1 MATLTGKLVADT
13 YKALLKLIDNDILTA
28 SEKQISDGFG
38 GGSGVF
44 IDQNGFLRASQYK
57 VTGGTSSQF
66 LKGDGSLDS
75 NTYLSLAAAN
85 ALYLPIGSTT
95 TAIAEGTRLYFTTGR
110 VLATTLTG
118 FVAVTGTVTA
128 SDTILSAIEKIWW
141 NIENGGGGGG
151 GGYVPYIGATQDL
164 NLGTYGLIS
173 DFVQLNEINTEI
185 PVDAGTMSWN
195 DADGTADLILKGGNV
210 TLQVGQ
216 EEVVRVVNKT
226 GDDLLEENYQAVYIS
241 GAQGQRLK
249 VDLALAVTDATSA
262 GTIGL
267 VTETILDNEE
277 GFITSAGLVRKIDTT
292 GDLQG
297 ETWADGDVLYL
308 SPTVAG
314 NITNVKPIAP
324 EHTVIIGF
332 VVYAHAING
341 KIYVKVDNGYELN
354 ELHNVLITAVADKNT
369 LVYDDVEEVWK
380 NQTIFGTDV
389 EITAVADKDVLV
401 YNDLEGVWK
410 NKSIF
415 GTQGYVPYYDDT
427 LFMNDSTLFTDGTDF
442 AINTTSII
450 SGVPLRVNGTVSMNA
465 LWFDTTPIIRDIFGI
480 LTISVLSSGSS
491 IKLQNYAGNQM
502 ALFKSNG
509 VALIGDNF
517 DNLVDKLQVDGSVL
531 STAFKTV
538 GGNASQLTL
547 GNGGLLYIADLPF
560 LVNVNGTNNYVIKYS
575 GTNNAIESQIF
586 DNGSGVSINTSTVTE
601 RFNVNGYTLA
611 TGYKIPSGTSSQF
624 LKANGSVD
632 SNAYYLESNPYS
644 FISLTELS
652 SSATG
657 LSYSNT
663 TGDFSLTAGYVIPTT
678 TSATNWDTAYTNRI
692 TFAYAPLSISAN
704 DISISQATTS
714 TDGYLSSTD
723 WNTFNN
729 KTSNTGT
736 VTSVSGTG
744 TVSGLTLTGT
754 VTTTG
759 SLTLGG
765 TLSLT
770 SLNVTTALGFTPVTN
785 ARTLTIN
792 GTTYDLTAD
801 RSWTIAAGIS
811 TLTTTG
817 TSGPATLVGSTLN
830 VPNYSAGASAVRNV
844 STFTATS
851 GQTTFTIIGGYTV
864 GLIDVFINGA
874 RLSTADY
881 TATNSSTV
889 VLGTGAVLNDI
900 VDVVNYTATFTAGIS
915 GTGTANYITKWTGS
929 ATVNSSIIYDNGTN
943 VGIGT
948 ISPTSLLHIKSTTEP
963 QFKIEYDSTNFT
975 TISHNTLNFRA
986 ADFIFQQNTTE
997 VMRFKSGNIGLG
1009 MQPYNNGISKAFD
1022 LVGGGGMFGFN
1033 NNFYLSGNGYFTDSW
1048 RYKANGGLS
1057 IIELQAAGNI
1067 VFSTAGSGTANAAVS
1082 PTEKMRVQSNGEVGI
1097 ATTSTS
1103 GWALTLGAL
1112 GTNGGLNI
1120 IVGVPTLIA
1129 NFSNTSNNPTNVRWS
1144 NYNGNF
1150 YDIANNPSTNS
1161 FTIDYNDNERFRIAS
1176 SGNILMGI
1184 TTDNARLTVDSG
1196 AASSSQPTV
1205 WLNQGVGG
1213 GGYALIAG
1221 TDSYHS
1227 VTFRGAPNN
1236 SNNYSTSAE
1245 DVMSF
1250 VEYGGQFRFYK
1261 KQPGLL
1267 SQQVRFTDGVIYAV
1281 NTSVQSISDIRTK
1294 ENIVNSNDGL
1304 NIITDLRPV
1313 RFDFKDGF
1321 NESKKNQLGFI
1332 AQEIEKIF
1340 PDAMGEWKNDNDGI
1354 TYKTVGPSSLIPVIV
1369 KAIQELKSELDQLK
1383 TK

>member
-164 NLGTYGLIS
+164 DLGTYGLIS
-173 DFVQLNEINTEI
+173 DFIQLNEINTEI

-249 VDLALAVTDATSA
+249 VDLALATTDGTSA
-262 GTIGL
+262 GTLGL

-277 GFITSAGLVRKIDTT
+277 GFITSSGLVRKIDTT

-324 EHTVIIGF
+324 EHTVIMGF
-332 VVYAHAING
+332 VVYAHANNG
-341 KIYVKVDNGYELN
+341 KIYVKVDNGYELD
-354 ELHNVLITAVADKNT
+354 ELHNVLITSVADKNA
-369 LVYDDVEEVWK
+369 LIYDDVEEVWK
-380 NQTIFGTDV
+380 NQSIFGTNV
-389 EITAVADKDVLV
+389 ELTAVADKDILV
-401 YNDLEGVWK
+401 YNDLEAVWK
-410 NKSIF
+410 NQNIF

-427 LFMNDSTLFTDGTDF
+427 LLMNDSTLFTDGTDF
-442 AINTTSII
+442 AINTTTII

-465 LWFDTTPIIRDIFGI
+465 LWFDTTPVLRDIFGT
-480 LTISVLSSGSS
+480 LTLSVLSSGSS
-491 IKLQNYAGNQM
+491 IKLQNFAGNQM

-560 LVNVNGTNNYVIKYS
+560 LVNVNGTNNFVIKYL
-575 GTNNAIESQIF
+575 GTNNAIESQIY
-586 DNGSGVSINTSTVTE
+586 DNNSGVSINTTTVTE
-601 RFNVNGYTLA
+601 RFNVNGYSLA

-632 SNAYYLESNPYS
+632 TNAYYLESNPYS

-663 TGDFSLTAGYVIPTT
+663 TGDFSLTAGYEIPTT
-678 TSATNWDTAYTNRI
+678 TDTTNWDTAYTNRI
-692 TFAYAPLSISAN
+692 TFAYLPLNITAN
-704 DISISQATTS
+704 DISINQATTS

-729 KTSNTGT
+729 KSNTTGT

-744 TVSGLTLTGT
+744 TVSGLTLSGT
-754 VTTTG
+754 VTTSG

-811 TLTTTG
+811 TLTTLG

-851 GQTTFTIIGGYTV
+851 GQTTFTITGGYTV

-874 RLSTADY
+874 RLSTVDF

-929 ATVNSSIIYDNGTN
+929 ATLNNSTLFDNGTS

-948 ISPTSLLHIKSTTEP
+948 IVPDADYKLVLYGSNSRLSFQNSTTGTGAGDGFFIGNYSANAYVYNYENAP
-963 QFKIEYDSTNFT
+963 ILFGTNG
-975 TISHNTLNFRA
+975 
-986 ADFIFQQNTTE
+986 TE
-997 VMRFKSGNIGLG
+997 QMRITATGVIGLG
-1009 MQPYNNGISKAFD
+1009 LNPTTTDFKMVIYGTTSRLAFQNASTGTTDGDGFFIGNYGVNAYVYNYEAGSLIFGAGNSARMTITSDGKIGIGTTFTPYGIVSIKSNSTTVYA
-1022 LVGGGGMFGFN
+1022 
-1033 NNFYLSGNGYFTDSW
+1033 
-1048 RYKANGGLS
+1048 GLNVF
-1057 IIELQAAGNI
+1057 AAGNANFTYVNHDNNVGI
-1067 VFSTAGSGTANAAVS
+1067 IGTEFGAGGSGHTPLTFHAGGSERIRILTNGNVQIANTIYSADRLSVEGTANNWTA
-1082 PTEKMRVQSNGEVGI
+1082 KFVGST
-1097 ATTSTS
+1097 TTSQS
-1103 GWALTLGAL
+1103 YGVDIVA
-1112 GTNGGLNI
+1112 GTNSADYPLYVRTTNLSLRLYVRGD
-1120 IVGVPTLIA
+1120 GVCYI
-1129 NFSNTSNNPTNVRWS
+1129 
-1144 NYNGNF
+1144 G
-1150 YDIANNPSTNS
+1150 
-1161 FTIDYNDNERFRIAS
+1161 AS
-1176 SGNILMGI
+1176 SW
-1184 TTDNARLTVDSG
+1184 V
-1196 AASSSQPTV
+1196 
-1205 WLNQGVGG
+1205 
-1213 GGYALIAG
+1213 Y
-1221 TDSYHS
+1221 
-1227 VTFRGAPNN
+1227 N
-1236 SNNYSTSAE
+1236 S
-1245 DVMSF
+1245 DLRV
-1250 VEYGGQFRFYK
+1250 
-1261 KQPGLL
+1261 
-1267 SQQVRFTDGVIYAV
+1267 
-1281 NTSVQSISDIRTK
+1281 K
-1294 ENIVNSNDGL
+1294 ENIRNVINGLDLVNKL
-1304 NIITDLRPV
+1304 KPKH
-1313 RFDFKDGF
+1313 FDYINGQ
-1321 NESKKNQLGFI
+1321 KNNLGFI
-1332 AQEIEKIF
+1332 AQEVQE
-1340 PDAMGEWKNDNDGI
+1340 
-1354 TYKTVGPSSLIPVIV
+1354 LIPQAVTISDEKTGMLGLKTDFIVPYLV
-1369 KAIQELKSELDQLK
+1369 KAVQELKSELDQLK
-1383 TK
+1383 AK

>member
-28 SEKQISDGFG
+28 SEKQISDGLG

-308 SPTVAG
+308 SPTIAG

-332 VVYAHAING
+332 VVYAHANNG

-410 NKSIF
+410 NQSIF

-427 LFMNDSTLFTDGTDF
+427 LLMNDSTLFTDGTDF

-465 LWFDTTPIIRDIFGI
+465 LWFNTTPIIRDIFGI

-792 GTTYDLTAD
+792 GTAYDLTAD

-811 TLTTTG
+811 TLTTLG

-900 VDVVNYTATFTAGIS
+900 VDVVNYTATFIAGIS

-929 ATVNSSIIYDNGTN
+929 ATLNNSTLFDNGTS

-948 ISPTSLLHIKSTTEP
+948 IVPDADYKLVLYGSNSRLSFQNSTTGTGAGDGFFIGNYSANAYVYNYENAP
-963 QFKIEYDSTNFT
+963 ILFGTNG
-975 TISHNTLNFRA
+975 
-986 ADFIFQQNTTE
+986 TE
-997 VMRFKSGNIGLG
+997 QMRITATGVIGLG
-1009 MQPYNNGISKAFD
+1009 LNPTTTDFKMVIYGTTSRLAFQNASTGTTDGDGFFIGNYGVNAYVYNYEAGTLI
-1022 LVGGGGMFGFN
+1022 FG
-1033 NNFYLSGNGYFTDSW
+1033 
-1048 RYKANGGLS
+1048 
-1057 IIELQAAGNI
+1057 AGN
-1067 VFSTAGSGTANAAVS
+1067 AAR
-1082 PTEKMRVQSNGEVGI
+1082 M
-1097 ATTSTS
+1097 
-1103 GWALTLGAL
+1103 
-1112 GTNGGLNI
+1112 I
-1120 IVGVPTLIA
+1120 IHQL
-1129 NFSNTSNNPTNVRWS
+1129 
-1144 NYNGNF
+1144 
-1150 YDIANNPSTNS
+1150 
-1161 FTIDYNDNERFRIAS
+1161 
-1176 SGNILMGI
+1176 GNILINTSTNYNLGNDGNKGIIINSAAAYAPFISFRVGDASRGVLYANNAEMLMFTQTTIPILFGTNDLERARI
-1184 TTDNARLTVDSG
+1184 TTEGRFLIGTTTPSAG
-1196 AASSSQPTV
+1196 A
-1205 WLNQGVGG
+1205 GG
-1213 GGYALIAG
+1213 GFSAPSLHVRNEVVSMGSSAG
-1221 TDSYHS
+1221 FFFENRSGG
-1227 VTFRGAPNN
+1227 V
-1236 SNNYSTSAE
+1236 STSANW
-1245 DVMSF
+1245 F
-1250 VEYGGQFRFYK
+1250 GWYNTGGQTYFYNPAVGNIATINSSSGGYTALSDVNKKKDFEESKIGLNEILQLKPKLFRFKTEY
-1261 KQPGLL
+1261 
-1267 SQQVRFTDGVIYAV
+1267 
-1281 NTSVQSISDIRTK
+1281 NT
-1294 ENIVNSNDGL
+1294 E
-1304 NIITDLRPV
+1304 
-1313 RFDFKDGF
+1313 KD
-1321 NESKKNQLGFI
+1321 LGFI
-1332 AQEIEKIF
+1332 AQDVKEFIPQAYIEN
-1340 PDAMGEWKNDNDGI
+1340 GEGNDKFIGLNQM
-1354 TYKTVGPSSLIPVIV
+1354 PLIAALT
-1369 KAIQELKSELDQLK
+1369 KAVQELKSELDQLK
-1383 TK
+1383 AK